1 MLRKLLFLIALSS
14 LLAYSIFSLSAQD
27 TTLSEKGV
35 FDISFMGEKVG
46 YEEYTWQST
55 ETGYLLTVRGR
66 MTKPIPMVI
75 DKLTIRLD
83 KAFIP
88 SQYYFEGSVSG
99 VRQAVLTVINE
110 GQVENV
116 VLVAGQEQKTEVKI
130 KRDAFLLPNPVYS
143 PYMVLTKKFPC
154 SLQEKAECSAYIIP
168 HFESSFSLEPSEE
181 NPCLLIM
188 DMGGTEIRIRMDKSG
203 ELLSLEVPLKN
214 LKVIRTSE

>member
-1 MLRKLLFLIALSS
+1 MFRKFLLLIALSF
-14 LLAYSIFSLSAQD
+14 LLVYSIFSLSTQD
-27 TTLSEKGV
+27 TTLSEIGV

-88 SQYYFEGSVSG
+88 NQYYFEGSVSG
-99 VRQAVLTVINE
+99 VRQEVLTVINE
-110 GQVENV
+110 GQVESV
-116 VLVAGQEQKTEVKI
+116 ILVAGQEQKTEVKI

-154 SLQEKAECSAYIIP
+154 SLQEKAEFSAYIVP
-168 HFESSFSLEPSEE
+168 HFETPFTLDTSEE

-188 DMGGTEIRIRMDKSG
+188 DMSGTEILIGMDDGGK
-203 ELLSLEVPLKN
+203 LMSLEIPLKN
-214 LKVIRTSE
+214 LEIIRTSE

>member
-1 MLRKLLFLIALSS
+1 MLRKFLFLIALSTF
-14 LLAYSIFSLSAQD
+14 LAYSIFSLSDRDAA
-27 TTLSEKGV
+27 LPEKGV

-83 KAFIP
+83 HAFIP

-99 VRQAVLTVINE
+99 VRQEVLSVINE

-116 VLVAGQEQKTEVKI
+116 ILVAGQEQKTEVKI
-130 KRDAFLLPNPVYS
+130 RRDAFLLPNPVYS

-154 SLQEKAECSAYIIP
+154 SLTEKAEFSAYVIP
-168 HFESSFSLEPSEE
+168 HFESPFTLESSEE
-181 NPCLLIM
+181 NPCLMIM
-188 DMGGTEIRIRMDKSG
+188 DLAGTETQIGMDDGGKLMS
-203 ELLSLEVPLKN
+203 LTIPLQNLEV
-214 LKVIRTSE
+214 VRVSE

>member
-1 MLRKLLFLIALSS
+1 MFRKFLFLITLSS
-14 LLAYSIFSLSAQD
+14 LLAISTFSLSDQETA
-27 TTLSEKGV
+27 LIEKGV

-88 SQYYFEGSVSG
+88 NQYYFEGSVSG
-99 VRQAVLTVINE
+99 IRQEFLTVINE

-116 VLVAGQEQKTEVKI
+116 ILVAGQEQKTEFKI

-154 SLQEKAECSAYIIP
+154 TLQEKTECSAYIVP
-168 HFESSFSLEPSEE
+168 HFEALFTLDLSEG

-188 DMGGTEIRIRMDKSG
+188 DMAGTEILIGMNDSG
-203 ELLSLEVPLKN
+203 KLISLKIPLKN
-214 LKVIRTSE
+214 LEVQRTSE

>member
-1 MLRKLLFLIALSS
+1 MFRKFLFLITLSS
-14 LLAYSIFSLSAQD
+14 LLAYSTFSFSTQD

-75 DKLTIRLD
+75 DKLTIRLN

-99 VRQAVLTVINE
+99 VRQEVLTVIND

-116 VLVAGQEQKTEVKI
+116 ILVAGQEQKTEVKI
-130 KRDAFLLPNPVYS
+130 KRDAFLLPNPIYS

-154 SLQEKAECSAYIIP
+154 ALQEKIEGSAYIVP
-168 HFESSFSLEPSEE
+168 HFETLFTLESSEE
-181 NPCLLIM
+181 NACLLIM
-188 DMGGTEIRIRMDKSG
+188 DSAGTETRIEMDDSG
-203 ELLSLEVPLKN
+203 KLMSLTIPLQNLEVT
-214 LKVIRTSE
+214 RTSE

>member
-1 MLRKLLFLIALSS
+1 MLRKFLFLIALSS
-14 LLAYSIFSLSAQD
+14 LLVYSIFNLSAQD

-99 VRQAVLTVINE
+99 VRQEVLTVIND

-116 VLVAGQEQKTEVKI
+116 ILVAGQEQKTEVKI

-143 PYMVLTKKFPC
+143 PYMILTKKFPC
-154 SLQEKAECSAYIIP
+154 SLQEKVECSAYIVP
-168 HFESSFSLEPSEE
+168 HFETLFTLEPSEE
-181 NPCLLIM
+181 KPCLIIM
-188 DMGGTEIRIRMDKSG
+188 DMTGTETHIGMDDSG
-203 ELLSLEVPLKN
+203 KLMSLKIPLKN
-214 LKVIRTSE
+214 LEVIRTSE

>member
-1 MLRKLLFLIALSS
+1 MARKSLVLIALSS
-14 LLAYSIFSLSAQD
+14 LLAYSIFTLSAQD
-27 TTLSEKGV
+27 TPLSEEGV

-46 YEEYTWQST
+46 YEEYTWQSS

-66 MTKPIPMVI
+66 MTKPIPMEI
-75 DKLTIRLD
+75 EKLTIRLD

-99 VRQAVLTVINE
+99 VRQEVLSVINE

-116 VLVAGQEQKTEVKI
+116 ILVAGQEQKTEAKI

-154 SLQEKAECSAYIIP
+154 SLLEKAEFSAYVIP
-168 HFESSFSLEPSEE
+168 HFESPFTLEPSEE

-188 DMGGTEIRIRMDKSG
+188 NMTGTEILINMDDSG
-203 ELLSLEVPLKN
+203 KLISLEIPLMN
-214 LKVIRTSE
+214 LEVTRTSE

>member
-1 MLRKLLFLIALSS
+1 MFRKFLFLIALPS
-14 LLAYSIFSLSAQD
+14 LLANSTFSLSDRD
-27 TTLSEKGV
+27 TTLLEKGV

-88 SQYYFEGSVSG
+88 SQYYFDGSVSG
-99 VRQAVLTVINE
+99 VRQEVLTVINE

-116 VLVAGQEQKTEVKI
+116 ILVAGQEQKAEVKI

-143 PYMVLTKKFPC
+143 PYIVLTKKFPC
-154 SLQEKAECSAYIIP
+154 SLQEKAECSAYIVP
-168 HFESSFSLEPSEE
+168 HFEALFTLAPSEE

-188 DMGGTEIRIRMDKSG
+188 DMAGTETHIVTDDSG
-203 ELLSLEVPLKN
+203 KLMSLSIPLRKLEV
-214 LKVIRTSE
+214 VRTSE